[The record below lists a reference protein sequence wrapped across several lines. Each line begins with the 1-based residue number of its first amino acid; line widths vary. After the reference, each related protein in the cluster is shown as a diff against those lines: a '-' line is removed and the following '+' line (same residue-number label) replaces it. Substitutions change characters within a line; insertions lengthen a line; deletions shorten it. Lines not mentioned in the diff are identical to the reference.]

1 MLWKNINDTV
11 SDDWIKTNDSI
22 VFTETKINL
31 SDSSCKIFQTLIFLD
46 IGFNNNED
54 KLLHLAYGYRENVA
68 VLDKFDVNGVS
79 S

>member
-1 MLWKNINDTV
+1 MTV
-11 SDDWIKTNDSI
+11 QYLRRQKSTCQILLARYSKHW
-22 VFTETKINL
+22 F
-31 SDSSCKIFQTLIFLD
+31 FLD

-54 KLLHLAYGYRENVA
+54 KLLHLAYGHRENVA